1 MILYAKCGNSIYMV
15 IEFKER
21 LKFLRE
27 EKGLTQKQLSEA
39 TGVAQSAIAFW
50 ENGKRLPTLPSL
62 IILAKFFDVS
72 IDYLA
77 GLVEL

>member
-1 MILYAKCGNSIYMV
+1 MIY
-15 IEFKER
+15 EFGER

-27 EKGLTQKQLSEA
+27 EKELTQKQLWEA

-62 IILAKFFDVS
+62 IVLADFFDVS

-77 GLVEL
+77 GRVEL

>member
-1 MILYAKCGNSIYMV
+1 MIY
-15 IEFKER
+15 EFGER

-27 EKGLTQKQLSEA
+27 EKELTQKQLSEA

-62 IILAKFFDVS
+62 IVLAPFS
-72 IDYLA
+72 Q
-77 GLVEL
+77 